1 MTPSPS
7 TDYLAVLWAVAPEA
21 VLLLTALV
29 VIGAGFFSGR
39 ELGPNYNRWINV
51 VIALA
56 GSALAFV
63 WVLLMDVHTQLP
75 GGMLSMSPIVAAAK
89 AALIALAAAT
99 LVLSA
104 GTSFTD
110 HFSEYCALVLIATVG
125 MLLLVSAADLLM
137 IFLALELTS
146 ICLYVLVGFDKHRPT
161 ASEAAL
167 KYFLVGGISAACTLF
182 GISLLYGIS
191 GSTRLDAV
199 AAGLERA
206 FTSGGIDPLAAVAIV
221 LASAGFA
228 FKVAAAPFHLWAPD
242 VYRGAPVPSAAL
254 IASGSKVAGF
264 LVLARLVWAGVE
276 PGQGSAA
283 LGDAAHAGVASG
295 WTPLIALIAAA
306 SMILG
311 NLAALVQRSLR
322 RLIAYSAI
330 AHGGYA
336 LLGVMAGE
344 GQGGPA
350 LFYYVVTYGIAAL
363 GAFGLVHLL
372 EEAGVPDEIASLAGL
387 GKRAPVLSA
396 CLLVFMLS
404 LAGIPPLAGF
414 LGKFFV
420 FSAALQPIV
429 ARPLMLWLVILA
441 LGTSAVSLYYYL
453 TVLKQVYVV
462 PERAPIHVERLRP
475 SLLSGAV
482 VLVLAIATILLG
494 CCPGILIEHLIRFSS
509 SH

>member
-1 MTPSPS
+1 MSTVPA
-7 TDYLAVLWAVAPEA
+7 TDYLELLWAVAPEA

-29 VIGAGFFSGR
+29 VLVAGAFSGR
-39 ELGPNYNRWINV
+39 ELAPSYSRWISLL
-51 VIALA
+51 IALA
-56 GSALAFV
+56 GSTGAFV

-75 GGMLSMSPIVAAAK
+75 GGMLSMNPIVAAAK
-89 AALIALAAAT
+89 GALIALAAAT
-99 LVLSA
+99 LVLSG
-104 GTSFTD
+104 GTSFTN
-110 HFSEYCALVLIATVG
+110 HFSEYCALVLMATIG

-146 ICLYVLVGFDKHRPT
+146 VCLYVLVGFDKQRPT

-167 KYFLVGGISAACTLF
+167 KYFLIGGISAACTLF
-182 GISLLYGIS
+182 GMSLLYGIS
-191 GSTRLDAV
+191 GSTRVDTV
-199 AAGLERA
+199 AAGLEHA
-206 FTSGGIDPLAAVAIV
+206 FVTSRIDPLATVAIV
-221 LASAGFA
+221 LTSAGFA

-254 IASGSKVAGF
+254 IASGSKIAGF
-264 LVLARLVWAGVE
+264 LVLARLVWANVE
-276 PGQGSAA
+276 PHQGSVAPS
-283 LGDAAHAGVASG
+283 DAAGLSTHWG
-295 WTPLIALIAAA
+295 WTSLIALLAAA

-336 LLGVMAGE
+336 LLGILAGE
-344 GQGGPA
+344 GQGGAA
-350 LFYYVVTYGIAAL
+350 LLYYVVTYGIAAL

-372 EEAGVPDEIASLAGL
+372 EEAGVSDEIVSLAGL
-387 GKRAPVLSA
+387 GKRSPVLSA

-420 FSAALQPIV
+420 FSAALQPTMG
-429 ARPLMLWLVILA
+429 RPLMLWLVVLA

-462 PERAPIHVERLRP
+462 AEPGPGHGERLQHP
-475 SLLSGAV
+475 ALGSAV
-482 VLVLAIATILLG
+482 VLVLAIATVLLG
-494 CCPGILIEHLIRFSS
+494 CWPGILLQHLVGLGS